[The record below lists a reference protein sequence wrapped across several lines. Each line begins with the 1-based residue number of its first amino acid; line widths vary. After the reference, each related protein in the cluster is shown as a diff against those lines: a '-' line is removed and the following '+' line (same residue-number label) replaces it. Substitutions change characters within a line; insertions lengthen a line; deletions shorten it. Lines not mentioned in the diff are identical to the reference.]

1 MQSQTR
7 TPSPALTMK
16 KMTLSEAIERLRA
29 AGVPDAEYDAR
40 AIFRHFG
47 GFREYEL
54 VSRSISSDE
63 PMLLEAVGRREER
76 EPLQYIIGECD
87 FYRERYFVSRDCL
100 IPRSDTEILVDF
112 AVKNLPSGARF
123 IDLCTGSGCIALS
136 VLNNTNDTTALA
148 VDISPAALE
157 IARKN
162 ANRLALDSRVE
173 IREGDALGEAIGG
186 EVDAV
191 LSNPPYVT
199 DGEYTALDREIY
211 FEPRGAFVGGEDGGD
226 FYRAITEN
234 YKNSL
239 KVGGFIAYEIGAG
252 QAALLGKIAEDNAMS
267 CEIIN
272 DLGGR
277 ARVAVLKPL

>member
-1 MQSQTR
+1 
-7 TPSPALTMK
+7 
-16 KMTLSEAIERLRA
+16 MTLSEAIERLRM
-29 AGVPDAEYDAR
+29 AGVPDAEHDAR

-47 GFREYEL
+47 GFRGYEL
-54 VSRSISSDE
+54 VSRSVSSDE
-63 PMLLEAVGRREER
+63 PQLTDAIRRREGR

-123 IDLCTGSGCIALS
+123 IDLCTGSGCVALS
-136 VLNNTNDTTALA
+136 VLNNTADTTALA
-148 VDISPAALE
+148 VDISVAALE
-157 IARKN
+157 IAEKN
-162 ANRLALDSRVE
+162 AKRLGLDSRVE

-199 DGEYTALDREIY
+199 DGEYTALEKEIY
-211 FEPRGAFVGGEDGGD
+211 FEPKGAFVGGSDGGD

-239 KVGGFIAYEIGAG
+239 KKGGFIAYEIGAE
-252 QAALLGKIAEDNAMS
+252 QAELLSKIAEDNGMS

-277 ARVAVLKPL
+277 ARLAVLKNPL

>member
-1 MQSQTR
+1 
-7 TPSPALTMK
+7 
-16 KMTLSEAIERLRA
+16 
-29 AGVPDAEYDAR
+29 
-40 AIFRHFG
+40 
-47 GFREYEL
+47 
-54 VSRSISSDE
+54 
-63 PMLLEAVGRREER
+63 
-76 EPLQYIIGECD
+76 
-87 FYRERYFVSRDCL
+87 VSRDCL
-100 IPRSDTEILVDF
+100 IPRSDTELLVDF

-136 VLNNTNDTTALA
+136 VLNNTADTTALA

-162 ANRLALDSRVE
+162 ANRLGLDSRVE

-252 QAALLGKIAEDNAMS
+252 QAALLGKIAEDNQMS

>member
-1 MQSQTR
+1 M
-7 TPSPALTMK
+7 
-16 KMTLSEAIERLRA
+16 
-29 AGVPDAEYDAR
+29 
-40 AIFRHFG
+40 
-47 GFREYEL
+47 
-54 VSRSISSDE
+54 
-63 PMLLEAVGRREER
+63 
-76 EPLQYIIGECD
+76 
-87 FYRERYFVSRDCL
+87 SRDCL
-100 IPRSDTEILVDF
+100 IPRSDTEVLVDF
-112 AVKNLPSGARF
+112 AVKNLPDGARF

-136 VLNNTNDTTALA
+136 VLNNTTDTTAVA

-162 ANRLALDSRVE
+162 AKKLGLDSRVE
-173 IREGDALGEAIGG
+173 IREGDALGVAIGG
-186 EVDAV
+186 EIDAV

-199 DGEYTALDREIY
+199 DSEYTSLEREIY

-234 YKNSL
+234 YKSRL
-239 KVGGFIAYEIGAG
+239 KKGGFIAYEIGAA
-252 QAALLGKIAEDNAMS
+252 QAELLGKIAKDNDMS